1 MFSTLPE
8 SDAKAMPRWEVTFR
22 IMNGPPG
29 YCDIDYEYFVTNEEP
44 TEDVIRELER
54 KACSKYSAIR
64 STSWEVKELK

>member
-1 MFSTLPE
+1 
-8 SDAKAMPRWEVTFR
+8 MPRWEVTFR